1 MNRILTFSSL
11 AATSS
16 ILMTTTALADI
27 TAAEVWQ
34 AWQEDAAAMGMS
46 LTANTS
52 ETSSGLEVSA
62 MEYTATIPQF
72 GEMEAPL
79 EIRANLGGMTLTDN
93 GDGTV
98 GLIMPDSQTIVVS
111 FTMGED
117 GGAFSVDTSS
127 EGQVTTISGS
137 KDEMVYT
144 TATDKM
150 TWELADWSF
159 SGGDV
164 STEDLA
170 DLVIEFAMAIEGQ
183 SSTYTFDRTN
193 GLSVSGTDNTAQL
206 SYNINIET
214 PDENLNQTDSMVQTG
229 IQTDVSMTLPADMDF
244 TSPEGVINALKG
256 GLGFAVKG
264 TAATSLQ
271 ESNQMSPL
279 GPVQSK
285 VEASDMA
292 FDMTANGG
300 LVQVIANYGATAIDV
315 ITPMIPPV
323 SLAADGMAVDMT
335 APLISDG
342 SRARYMVALNDFTL
356 NDDIWGM
363 FDPTAVLPRDP
374 AQLTLDLSA
383 DPNWQIDVLDLAA
396 WENIDDTNLPLHPGD
411 IRLDAFELS
420 AAGASITGTGAM
432 TVNYDNMGNFA
443 GPQPAGHIDLA
454 ASGLNGLMDN
464 LVAMGLMPEEQ
475 VMGARMMMGLFAVPG
490 EGEDTLNSRLE
501 MNEEG
506 HIFANGQRLQ

>member
-27 TAAEVWQ
+27 TASEVWQ
-34 AWQEDAAAMGMS
+34 AWQEDAATMGMS
-46 LTANTS
+46 LNGASTTETA
-52 ETSSGLEVSA
+52 SGLDVSA

-79 EIRANLGGMTLTDN
+79 EIRADLGSMTLTDN

-98 GLIMPDSQTIVVS
+98 GLIIPDNQTIVVS

-117 GGAFSVDTSS
+117 GGAFSVDAAS
-127 EGQVTTISGS
+127 EGRVTTISGS
-137 KDEMVYT
+137 TDEMVYT
-144 TATDKM
+144 SAADKM

-159 SGGDV
+159 TGGDV

-170 DLVIEFAMAIEGQ
+170 QLVFEFSMAIEGQ
-183 SSTYTFDRTN
+183 SSTYTVDRTN
-193 GLSVSGTDNTAQL
+193 GISVSGTDNTAQL
-206 SYNINIET
+206 SYNMKMET
-214 PDENLNQTDSMVQTG
+214 PDAQVNQTDSLVQTG
-229 IQTDVSMTLPADMDF
+229 IQTAVSMTLPAGLDF
-244 TSPEGVINALKG
+244 TSPEGAINALKS
-256 GLGFAVKG
+256 GLGFAVKS
-264 TAATSLQ
+264 TAETSVQ
-271 ESNQMSPL
+271 EGNQMSPL

-285 VEASDMA
+285 INANDMA

-323 SLAADGMAVDMT
+323 SIAADGMAVDMT

-342 SRARYMVALNDFTL
+342 TRARYMVALNDFTL
-356 NDDIWGM
+356 NDEIWGM
-363 FDPTAVLPRDP
+363 FDPTSVLPRDA

-383 DPNWQIDVLDLAA
+383 DPAWQIDVLDLAA
-396 WENIDDTNLPLHPGD
+396 WENVSEANLPVNPTD
-411 IRLDAFELS
+411 IRLDAFELT
-420 AAGASITGTGAM
+420 AAGASLTGTGAM
-432 TVNYDNMGNFA
+432 NVDYSGFA
-443 GPQPAGHIDLA
+443 PQPAGHIDLA

-464 LVAMGLMPEEQ
+464 LVAMGLLPEDQ

-506 HIFANGQRLQ
+506 HIFANGQRLK